1 MQYFKIKMKRWKNIS
16 IVSVVV
22 TMVMMIVIL
31 SVSISVIHDSIEI
44 RRAAQMAVGTP
55 IPHPPPIEMESPQA
69 PQGKHT
75 LDPIFARYASDLVA
89 RIEAENMGSPPSHL
103 ESLEILDTQTGKNN
117 AWILRDSGRNRV
129 WIVFRGTATK
139 DEWEKNFELK
149 QVPFV
154 SRLLDKNISR
164 LAYPQLMEHPQVPNN
179 DLFPE
184 EQVKVHS
191 GFVDIYT
198 DIRDQIAGHVSN
210 VDEICIAG
218 HSLGGALAQI
228 TAYDLANLAPGTP
241 ISTVVFGCPR
251 VGNDHFAS
259 NLVNLG
265 DLNHLVM
272 VTNTCD
278 LVTDIPLAVQP
289 VLKAPNTPMFYTHPS
304 NTTHQ
309 FTDNRGTW
317 IENHMIGVYTDYLD
331 SIK

>member
-1 MQYFKIKMKRWKNIS
+1 MRKWKNIS
-16 IVSVVV
+16 IISVVV
-22 TMVMMIVIL
+22 TMAIIIVL
-31 SVSISVIHDSIEI
+31 VSISISVFHDSIEI
-44 RRAAQMAVGTP
+44 RRAVQMAVGSP
-55 IPHPPPIEMESPQA
+55 VLQKLPIEMESPQA
-69 PQGKHT
+69 PREKHA
-75 LDPIFARYASDLVA
+75 LDPNFARYAADLVT
-89 RIEAENMGSPPSHL
+89 RVESDHLDSPPSHL
-103 ESLEILDTQTGKNN
+103 DSQGILDTQTGKNN
-117 AWILRDSGRNRV
+117 AWILKDSGKNRV

-139 DEWEKNFELK
+139 DEWEKDFELK

-164 LAYPQLMEHPQVPNN
+164 LAYPKLMDEPQVQN
-179 DLFPE
+179 DLLDGD
-184 EQVKVHS
+184 VKVHS
-191 GFVDIYT
+191 GFMDIYAE
-198 DIRDQIAGHVSN
+198 IRDQVISHASN

-228 TAYDLANLAPGTP
+228 ATCDLASLTPTP

-251 VGNDHFAS
+251 VGNEHFAS
-259 NLVNLG
+259 NLLNLE
-265 DLNHLVM
+265 NITHFVM

-278 LVTDIPLAVQP
+278 LVTDVPLAVQP

-331 SIK
+331 SKL